1 MIRVEGLG
9 KSYPG
14 RNGDEAAVLRD
25 VNLHIPAGA
34 YTAFVGPSG
43 SGKSTLMHILG
54 CLDTP
59 TVGRYVLDG
68 EDVSRLD
75 ARELCRVRREKIGFV
90 FQGYQLM
97 AKLTAEENAAFPLL
111 LRGVNEADRL
121 RMARRALGRVGL
133 GGRERHRP
141 CELSGGQQQRVA
153 MARALCADPKILL
166 CDEPTGALDE
176 DSRNAVLDLLDELH
190 RDGRTIVMITHD
202 PFVAS
207 RAAQRLRVQ
216 GGRIISQG

>member
-1 MIRVEGLG
+1 MILIEGLG

-14 RNGDEAAVLRD
+14 KNGAVTEVLRD
-25 VNLHIPAGA
+25 VNLHIRAGDYA
-34 YTAFVGPSG
+34 AFVGPSG

-75 ARELCRVRREKIGFV
+75 ARALCRVRREKIGFV

-97 AKLTAEENAAFPLL
+97 SKLSAEENAAFPLL

-121 RMARRALGRVGL
+121 RLARRALSRVGL
-133 GGRERHRP
+133 SGREKHRP
-141 CELSGGQQQRVA
+141 CELSGVQQQRVA

-190 RDGRTIVMITHD
+190 HDGRTIVMITHD

-207 RAAQRLRVQ
+207 RAAHRMRVQ